1 MKTNHSQVKIAET
14 TYYGDFAIYQANN
27 NWVATDTK
35 LDVSKVFE
43 TFSQALDYADSGMHF
58 AELNSQCNG

>member
-1 MKTNHSQVKIAET
+1 VKTKNSLIKIAET
-14 TYYGDFAIYQANN
+14 DYYGDFAIYQANN

-43 TFSQALDYADSGMHF
+43 TFSQALDYAESEMYI
-58 AELNSQCNG
+58 ANQSI

>member
-27 NWVATDTK
+27 NWVATDTI

-43 TFSQALDYADSGMHF
+43 TFSQALDYADSEMHF
-58 AELNSQCNG
+58 AELNSKCNG

>member
-43 TFSQALDYADSGMHF
+43 TFSQALDYADSEMHF

>member
-1 MKTNHSQVKIAET
+1 MKTNHSQIKIAET
-14 TYYGDFAIYQANN
+14 IYYGDFAIYQANN

-43 TFSQALDYADSGMHF
+43 TFSQALDYADSEMHYVAMNF
-58 AELNSQCNG
+58 H